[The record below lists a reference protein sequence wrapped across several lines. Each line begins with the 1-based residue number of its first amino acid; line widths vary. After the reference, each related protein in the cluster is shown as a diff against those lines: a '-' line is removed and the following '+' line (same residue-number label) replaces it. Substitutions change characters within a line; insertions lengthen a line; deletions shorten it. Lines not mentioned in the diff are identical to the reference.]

1 MSVTRRRR
9 RQGMPPDVE
18 RSMLAHRQ
26 LGLDFVYKYKLKDGV
41 EGDSGNDT
49 ASDAGADDSG
59 SSGSDDDTGR
69 QGERADGAEN
79 ESVAETSDEDL
90 EPEERAAGG
99 RLLRRYICRYIAKRR
114 VAHSPTELYLYCIIK
129 MSHLLVLA
137 FLVSGEYDCNVRRH
151 GLLGRVCLTVLQMA
165 ARQ

>member
-26 LGLDFVYKYKLKDGV
+26 LGLDFMYKYKLKHAEFDLRADGV

-49 ASDAGADDSG
+49 ASDADADDSG

-69 QGERADGAEN
+69 QGERADGAE
-79 ESVAETSDEDL
+79 
-90 EPEERAAGG
+90 EPPPVKAPIELTTTRA
-99 RLLRRYICRYIAKRR
+99 
-114 VAHSPTELYLYCIIK
+114 P
-129 MSHLLVLA
+129 
-137 FLVSGEYDCNVRRH
+137 RRH
-151 GLLGRVCLTVLQMA
+151 A
-165 ARQ
+165 E